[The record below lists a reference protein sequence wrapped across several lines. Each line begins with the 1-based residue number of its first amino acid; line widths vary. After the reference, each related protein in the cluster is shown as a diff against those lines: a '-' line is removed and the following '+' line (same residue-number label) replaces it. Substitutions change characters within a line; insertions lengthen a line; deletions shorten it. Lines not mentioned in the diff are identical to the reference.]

1 MFTKG
6 FSKIAA
12 LSRHRI
18 IQAALSSSRLGGG
31 GSSKAHMVARD
42 LADEYALARATGRS
56 MGKHLKALHGEHPKP
71 RPGLV
76 AAVKKL
82 LGR

>member
-6 FSKIAA
+6 FSKLAA

-18 IQAALSSSRLGGG
+18 IQAALSSGRLGGTH
-31 GSSKAHMVARD
+31 KAERVARD

-76 AAVKKL
+76 AAIKKFL
-82 LGR
+82 SK